1 MSDIKRIDIP
11 KELILFPND
20 TNEIYFTLNKDNWAD
35 CVPSSYC
42 IIMDI
47 PEENVDYQ
55 VVGLVS
61 TGDEEKDKQIMEQF
75 GYITYNFSCDGLLTF
90 IAPQQK
96 PDVDINIVLK
106 VCN

>member
-20 TNEIYFTLNKDNWAD
+20 TDEIYFTLGKDNWAN

-42 IIMDI
+42 IIMDV
-47 PEENVDYQ
+47 PKENTDYQ

-75 GYITYNFSCDGLLTF
+75 GYVTYNFSYDGLLTF
-90 IAPQQK
+90 IAMQQI

-106 VCN
+106 VYN

>member
-20 TNEIYFTLNKDNWAD
+20 TDEIYFTLGANNWAS

-47 PEENVDYQ
+47 PEENTNYQ

-61 TGDEEKDKQIMEQF
+61 TGDEEKDKQMMEQF